1 MKIYEVTSGFVTF
14 GIGIE
19 LQLSEAQAESRMS
32 SLQVRRKGIY
42 GVATPVQFKRGER
55 LGIYEAFLTK
65 SLLENLKEIDKK
77 SENKTDAPTDY
88 PCIQHVSF
96 GKFNVFDKDGNQ
108 VNKKPVKK
116 DEAEKIFSEISK
128 TNQETD
134 EEKTENDEESD
145 DENSDVNNPPANNQ
159 NNV

>member
-42 GVATPVQFKRGER
+42 GVTTPVQFKRGER

-65 SLLENLKEIDKK
+65 SLLGNLKEIDKK
-77 SENKTDAPTDY
+77 SESKTEAPTDY

-108 VNKKPVKK
+108 ITKKPVKK

-128 TNQETD
+128 VAQ
-134 EEKTENDEESD
+134 KTDEESD
-145 DENSDVNNPPANNQ
+145 DKNSDVNNPPANNQ

>member
-19 LQLSEAQAESRMS
+19 LQLSEAQAESRIS
-32 SLQVRRKGIY
+32 SLQVRRRDIY
-42 GVATPVQFKRGER
+42 GVTTPVQFKRGER

-65 SLLENLKEIDKK
+65 SLLESLKEIDKK
-77 SENKTDAPTDY
+77 SEGKNEAPTEY

-108 VNKKPVKK
+108 VTKKPVKK

-128 TNQETD
+128 ANPKT
-134 EEKTENDEESD
+134 EEDKTENDEESG
-145 DENSDVNNPPANNQ
+145 DENSDVNNPSANNP

>member
-116 DEAEKIFSEISK
+116 EKIFSEISK
-128 TNQETD
+128 AAPKTD
-134 EEKTENDEESD
+134 EEETENDEESD